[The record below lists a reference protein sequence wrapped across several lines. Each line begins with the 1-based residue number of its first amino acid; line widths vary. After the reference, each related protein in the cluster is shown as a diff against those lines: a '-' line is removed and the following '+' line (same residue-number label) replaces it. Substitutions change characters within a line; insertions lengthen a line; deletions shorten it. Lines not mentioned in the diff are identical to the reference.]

1 MSDDDFAEKRQ
12 HKRIKPDVQV
22 VARNDDDEEI
32 EAKLL
37 DISGGGASLEV
48 DGLDDLEIME
58 LEINDVGVLS
68 AEISRSGDDSIGVR
82 FLDIDEQEEEMLL
95 ADLAR
100 LDGSVKFEE
109 L

>member
-1 MSDDDFAEKRQ
+1 MSDDNYAEKRQ
-12 HKRIKPDVQV
+12 HKRIKPDVHV
-22 VARNDDDEEI
+22 VARNENDEEF

-48 DGLDDLEIME
+48 EGLDEAELLQLEID
-58 LEINDVGVLS
+58 DVGVLS

-100 LDGSVKFEE
+100 LDGSVRFEE